1 MTVNFA
7 ALELENTSPTQ
18 CMTQGNLLRLAPL
31 TKPTALRKSLRYFSA
46 ALHCKYLSALFES
59 RFSGDLL
66 NLPGPRALA
75 SRILRSMVV
84 ATRLDGSE
92 PRREQISTKKGA
104 AEDLSTGA
112 CRSRRHARFRRIRVL
127 RRCSFANFRAKMYGV
142 VDMATISNG
151 VHASSTRQST
161 KSVWHSLSSTMCAPD
176 DE

>member
-1 MTVNFA
+1 
-7 ALELENTSPTQ
+7 
-18 CMTQGNLLRLAPL
+18 MTQGNLLRLAPL

-46 ALHCKYLSALFES
+46 ALRRKYLSALFES
-59 RFSGDLL
+59 RFSRDLL

-75 SRILRSMVV
+75 SRILTSMVV
-84 ATRLDGSE
+84 ATRLDGGE
-92 PRREQISTKKGA
+92 PRREQISPKGT